1 MKLLFVNYSLD
12 SYGRF
17 KLYGTDT
24 NLPTEDYVSFGE
36 DGLGKQWSEY
46 SLLTF
51 STDGAPT
58 VTSTIHKQAPLRKN
72 IVLNKRKKK
81 CSSTPTPQS
90 DLSPLQQQLGSTPTW
105 LQPPPPPTNWSSSPS
120 DFLAALTSLSAETPL
135 SEASIEPV
143 ATVQE
148 TELF

>member
-12 SYGRF
+12 SYGQF
-17 KLYGTDT
+17 KLYSTDT
-24 NLPTEDYVSFGE
+24 NLPTEEYVSFGE

-46 SLLTF
+46 SVLTF

-90 DLSPLQQQLGSTPTW
+90 DP
-105 LQPPPPPTNWSSSPS
+105 SPS
-120 DFLAALTSLSAETPL
+120 QHQLSSTQTQQPINWNNPPNDFLAQLTSLNAGTPL

-148 TELF
+148 IELY

>member
-12 SYGRF
+12 SYGQF
-17 KLYGTDT
+17 KLYSTDT
-24 NLPTEDYVSFGE
+24 NLPTEEYISFGE

-58 VTSTIHKQAPLRKN
+58 VTSTIHRQAPLRKN

-90 DLSPLQQQLGSTPTW
+90 DASPLQHQLSSTPTW
-105 LQPPPPPTNWSSSPS
+105 LHAAPAPINWSSPQ
-120 DFLAALTSLSAETPL
+120 DALIAQLTSLSAGTPL

>member
-12 SYGRF
+12 SYGQF
-17 KLYGTDT
+17 KLYSTDT
-24 NLPTEDYVSFGE
+24 NLPTEEYVTFGE

-58 VTSTIHKQAPLRKN
+58 VTSTIHRQAPLRKN
-72 IVLNKRKKK
+72 IILNKRKKK

-90 DLSPLQQQLGSTPTW
+90 DPSLLLHQLLSTQTQQ
-105 LQPPPPPTNWSSSPS
+105 PTNWSNPQ
-120 DFLAALTSLSAETPL
+120 DALIAQLTSLSAGTPL

>member
-1 MKLLFVNYSLD
+1 MKLIFVNYNLD
-12 SYGRF
+12 SYGQF
-17 KLYGTDT
+17 KLYSTDT
-24 NLPTEDYVSFGE
+24 NLPIEEYITFGE

-46 SLLTF
+46 SVLTF

-81 CSSTPTPQS
+81 CSNTPTPQS
-90 DLSPLQQQLGSTPTW
+90 DPSQSWHQLSSTPIW
-105 LQPPPPPTNWSSSPS
+105 DNHNLFNLNSPQ
-120 DFLAALTSLSAETPL
+120 DALIAQLMSLSAGTPL

>member
-12 SYGRF
+12 SYGQF
-17 KLYGTDT
+17 KLYSTDT

-90 DLSPLQQQLGSTPTW
+90 DPNPSQHQLSSTLLPL
-105 LQPPPPPTNWSSSPS
+105 PTNWSNPPS
-120 DFLAALTSLSAETPL
+120 DFLAALTSLNAGMPL